1 MTHHLLF
8 ISFWGPGGP
17 SGVIIKL
24 KKIESIVIIK
34 IKIDADQ
41 KNVEHL
47 IIQNKIKSST
57 ISQNNS
63 IVLVE

>member
-1 MTHHLLF
+1 M
-8 ISFWGPGGP
+8 
-17 SGVIIKL
+17 GVIIKL

-41 KNVEHL
+41 QNVEHL